1 MSKRTN
7 NRTCFVAK
15 KSTIMWKVQLVF
27 IINSKFEIHD
37 LLSPELEPVAG
48 NILSIVKDSLV
59 GIVIDT
65 VSENETIRDV
75 MNRFLENKL
84 VQRTYLAIMIMTIYY

>member
-1 MSKRTN
+1 
-7 NRTCFVAK
+7 
-15 KSTIMWKVQLVF
+15 MWKVQLVF